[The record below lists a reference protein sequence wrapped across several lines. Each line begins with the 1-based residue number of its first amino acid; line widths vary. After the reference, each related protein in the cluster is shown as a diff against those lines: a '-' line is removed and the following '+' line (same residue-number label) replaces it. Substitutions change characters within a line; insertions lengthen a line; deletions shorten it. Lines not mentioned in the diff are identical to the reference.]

1 MNSDQRIR
9 VIALLEKLG
18 LTALPHTKEYQQQLR
33 SLSDEQLMEL
43 LNVGTTLAEEI
54 DPTRRKRIA

>member
-18 LTALPHTKEYQQQLR
+18 LTALPHTQEYQQQLR
-33 SLSDEQLMEL
+33 ALSDEQLMEL
-43 LNVGTTLAEEI
+43 LNVGTMLAEEI

>member
-18 LTALPHTKEYQQQLR
+18 LTALPHTQ
-33 SLSDEQLMEL
+33 
-43 LNVGTTLAEEI
+43 
-54 DPTRRKRIA
+54 RKRIA